1 MKTILVVEDE
11 LSIRTFV
18 SLNLRRKKYRILEA
32 DSGEEALRLLKEN
45 EIDLVLLD
53 LMLPGIDGFQVCQ
66 EIRNRYAD
74 TGIIILT
81 ARAREEEKIRGLV
94 EGADDYLTKPFS
106 MAELEARI
114 LSLLRRMEQ
123 LNKTNNTAILTS
135 GPFQI
140 DFKNSIISLAG
151 EAIGLTPT
159 EYCLLQ
165 FLIANKNQVFS
176 RNDLLDEIWGI
187 NYAGDIK
194 VVDVN
199 IRRVRMKTEKDPS
212 NPEFLVTVW
221 GYGYMWKDKA

>member
-18 SLNLRRKKYRILEA
+18 SLNLRRKMYRILEA
-32 DSGEEALRLLKEN
+32 ASGEEALRLLKEN

-66 EIRNRYAD
+66 EIRSQYAN

-123 LNKTNNTAILTS
+123 FNKVNSISIISS

-140 DFKNSIISLAG
+140 DSKKSIISLAG
-151 EAIGLTPT
+151 EAIRLTPT

-199 IRRVRMKTEKDPS
+199 IRRIRMKTEKEPS

-221 GYGYMWKDKA
+221 GYGYMWKDKT

>member
-1 MKTILVVEDE
+1 MKTILVIEDE

-18 SLNLRRKKYRILEA
+18 SLNLRRKMYRILEA
-32 DSGEEALRLLKEN
+32 ASGEEALRLLKEN

-66 EIRNRYAD
+66 EIRSQYAN

-123 LNKTNNTAILTS
+123 FNKVNSTAINSS

-140 DFKNSIISLAG
+140 DSKNSIISLAG
-151 EAIGLTPT
+151 DAIRLTPT

-199 IRRVRMKTEKDPS
+199 IRRIRMKTEKEPS

-221 GYGYMWKDKA
+221 GYGYMWKDKT

>member
-18 SLNLRRKKYRILEA
+18 SLNLRRKMYRILEA
-32 DSGEEALRLLKEN
+32 ASGEEALRLLKEN

-66 EIRNRYAD
+66 EIRSQYAN

-123 LNKTNNTAILTS
+123 FNKVNSTAIISS

-140 DFKNSIISLAG
+140 DSKNSIISLAG
-151 EAIGLTPT
+151 EAIRLTPT

-165 FLIANKNQVFS
+165 FLIINKNQVFS
-176 RNDLLDEIWGI
+176 RNDLLDEIWGV

-199 IRRVRMKTEKDPS
+199 IRRIRMKTEKAPS

-221 GYGYMWKDKA
+221 GYGYMWKDKT

>member
-18 SLNLRRKKYRILEA
+18 SLNLRRKMYRILEA

-66 EIRNRYAD
+66 EIRKRYAN

-106 MAELEARI
+106 MAELEARV

-123 LNKTNNTAILTS
+123 LNKINNTAVLSS

-140 DFKNSIISLAG
+140 DYKNSIISLAG
-151 EAIGLTPT
+151 EAIRLTPT

-165 FLIANKNQVFS
+165 FLIANKNQAFS

-199 IRRVRMKTEKDPS
+199 IRRVRMKTEKDSS

-221 GYGYMWKDKA
+221 GYGYMWKDKT

>member
-18 SLNLRRKKYRILEA
+18 SLNLRRKMYRILEA
-32 DSGEEALRLLKEN
+32 ASGEEALRLLKEN

-66 EIRNRYAD
+66 EIRSQYAN

-123 LNKTNNTAILTS
+123 FNKVISTAIISS

-140 DFKNSIISLAG
+140 DSKNSIISLAG
-151 EAIGLTPT
+151 EAIRLTPT

-199 IRRVRMKTEKDPS
+199 IRRIRMKTEKEPS

-221 GYGYMWKDKA
+221 GYGYMWKDKT

>member
-1 MKTILVVEDE
+1 MITILVVEDE

-18 SLNLRRKKYRILEA
+18 SLNLRRKKYRVLEA
-32 DSGEEALRLLKEN
+32 DSGEEALWLLKNN
-45 EIDLVLLD
+45 EIALVLLD
-53 LMLPGIDGFQVCQ
+53 LRLPGMDGFQVCQ
-66 EIRNRYAD
+66 EIRNRNAN
-74 TGIIILT
+74 TGIIMLT
-81 ARAREEEKIRGLV
+81 ARAREEDKIRGLA

-123 LNKTNNTAILTS
+123 FNKVSNTAILRS

-140 DFKNSIISLAG
+140 DFKNNSLSKG
-151 EAIGLTPT
+151 EEVIRLTPT

-165 FLIANKNQVFS
+165 FMIVNKNKLYS
-176 RNDLLDEIWGI
+176 RNELLDEIWGI

-221 GYGYMWKDKA
+221 GYGYMWKDKT

>member
-1 MKTILVVEDE
+1 MKTILIVEDE

-32 DSGEEALRLLKEN
+32 DSGEEALRLLKEY

-66 EIRNRYAD
+66 EIRNRYAN

-123 LNKTNNTAILTS
+123 LNKENNMAILSS

-140 DFKNSIISLAG
+140 DFKNSIISLGG
-151 EAIGLTPT
+151 EAIRLTPT

-212 NPEFLVTVW
+212 DPEFLVTVW

>member
-18 SLNLRRKKYRILEA
+18 SLNLRRKMYRILEA
-32 DSGEEALRLLKEN
+32 ASGEEALRLLKEN

-66 EIRNRYAD
+66 EIRSQYAN

-123 LNKTNNTAILTS
+123 FNKVNSIAIISS

-140 DFKNSIISLAG
+140 DSKNSIISLAG
-151 EAIGLTPT
+151 EAIRLTPT

-199 IRRVRMKTEKDPS
+199 IRRIRMKTEKEPS

-221 GYGYMWKDKA
+221 GYGYMWKDKT

>member
-18 SLNLRRKKYRILEA
+18 SLNLRRKMYRILEA
-32 DSGEEALRLLKEN
+32 ASGEEALRLLKEN

-66 EIRNRYAD
+66 EIRSQYAN

-123 LNKTNNTAILTS
+123 FNKVNSISIISS

-140 DFKNSIISLAG
+140 DSKNSIISLAG
-151 EAIGLTPT
+151 EAIRLTPT

-199 IRRVRMKTEKDPS
+199 IRRIRMKTEKEPS

-221 GYGYMWKDKA
+221 GYGYMWKDKT

>member
-18 SLNLRRKKYRILEA
+18 SLNLRRKMYRILEA
-32 DSGEEALRLLKEN
+32 ASGEEALRLLSEN

-66 EIRNRYAD
+66 EIRSQYAN

-123 LNKTNNTAILTS
+123 FNKVNSTAINSS

-140 DFKNSIISLAG
+140 DSKNSIISLAG
-151 EAIGLTPT
+151 EAIRLTPT

-199 IRRVRMKTEKDPS
+199 IRRIRMKTEKAPS

-221 GYGYMWKDKA
+221 GYGYMWKDKT

>member
-1 MKTILVVEDE
+1 MKTILVIEDE

-18 SLNLRRKKYRILEA
+18 SLNLRRKMYRILEA
-32 DSGEEALRLLKEN
+32 ASGEEALRLLKEN

-66 EIRNRYAD
+66 EIRTQYAN

-123 LNKTNNTAILTS
+123 FNKVNSTAINSS

-140 DFKNSIISLAG
+140 DSKNSIISLAG
-151 EAIGLTPT
+151 DAIRLTPT

-199 IRRVRMKTEKDPS
+199 IRRIRMKTEKEPS

-221 GYGYMWKDKA
+221 GYGYMWKDKT